1 MGKLK
6 PIGSEKLDGMDKIK
20 RILEISQYN
29 LNTPQ
34 PINEDKSLEYSKR
47 LADGNTYH
55 ILKEKNGYVIKKGLN
70 ESVSEYIEPMKNRK
84 YYSSYSQALKRLNLI
99 VKEVN
104 VNEGYAANLSLFNEA
119 EDVDDKKYFLVN
131 KSETKE
137 QEAEVAIPPAPTTPT
152 VPAAPTEP
160 TAGTEIPAADAAP
173 VEEPL
178 DTDMELESEMESPEE
193 TPTGQDDED
202 VVTFKSIQKL
212 TGKLAQKLR
221 TFSSDEENEM
231 SSQDVKY
238 VINSILSALDLGKLE
253 PEDVE
258 EITAKFEEGEGI
270 EEPEMGG
277 EELPEPEMGGE
288 ELPEPEMGGEE
299 LPEPEIP
306 TAPEGEMAEMYPRH
320 GRRESFEER
329 QHKMRVKE
337 MGYGVSESK
346 VEKILQKYFEEKPK
360 NIVESKL
367 ERLSENFKQESLS
380 KKFVNK
386 YPNAVLIGKNKK
398 GTLVF
403 EMKGEKFG
411 ITTSGRVI

>member
-6 PIGSEKLDGMDKIK
+6 PIGSEKLGGMEKIQ
-20 RILEISQYN
+20 RILEISKYN

-34 PINEDKSLEYSKR
+34 SINESESLEYSKT

-55 ILKEKNGYVIKKGLN
+55 ITKEKNGYVIKKGLT

-104 VNEGYAANLSLFNEA
+104 VNEGYRGNLSLFNE
-119 EDVDDKKYFLVN
+119 EENIDDKKYFLV
-131 KSETKE
+131 KGGETNE
-137 QEAEVAIPPAPTTPT
+137 QEEETPIPPAPAQTAPVTP
-152 VPAAPTEP
+152 PAAPTAPE
-160 TAGTEIPAADAAP
+160 TEIP

-178 DTDMELESEMESPEE
+178 SDEEPMTDEMPIDDEVPMDDEGE
-193 TPTGQDDED
+193 TPQDED
-202 VVTFKSIQKL
+202 IVTFKSIQKL

-221 TFSSDEENEM
+221 TFGSEEENDM

-238 VINSILSALDLGKLE
+238 VINSILSALDLSKLE
-253 PEDVE
+253 PDDME
-258 EITAKFEEGEGI
+258 EIIGKFEET
-270 EEPEMGG
+270 EEPEMKN
-277 EELPEPEMGGE
+277 EELPEPDMNVG
-288 ELPEPEMGGEE
+288 ELPEPEVPM
-299 LPEPEIP
+299 
-306 TAPEGEMAEMYPRH
+306 TPEGEMAEMYPRH

-329 QHKMRVKE
+329 QQKMKMRE

-346 VEKILQKYFEEKPK
+346 VDRILQKYFNETPK
-360 NIVESKL
+360 NINESKL
-367 ERLSENFKQESLS
+367 ERLSESFKQESTS
-380 KKFVNK
+380 KKFLNK
-386 YPNAVLIGKNKK
+386 YPAAKLIGKNKK

-411 ITTSGRVI
+411 VTTSGKLI